1 MYNYSV
7 TCTKAALVKLIN
19 QINQSIGV
27 DGNLANLNNNNL
39 KLEADRANT
48 FAATP
53 GGSVNKTRTWIQT
66 LLRLVRLQQLKLDN
80 L

>member
-1 MYNYSV
+1 MMMGGGMRII
-7 TCTKAALVKLIN
+7 LLILIIKLK
-19 QINQSIGV
+19 V
-27 DGNLANLNNNNL
+27 
-39 KLEADRANT
+39 DRANT